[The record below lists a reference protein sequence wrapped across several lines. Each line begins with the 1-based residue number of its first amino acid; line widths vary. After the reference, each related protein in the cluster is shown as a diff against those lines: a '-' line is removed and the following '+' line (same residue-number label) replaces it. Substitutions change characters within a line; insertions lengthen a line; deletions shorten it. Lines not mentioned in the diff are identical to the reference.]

1 MTQSVKRYYE
11 FGPFRIDLKERVLM
25 RGGQIVPLT
34 PKVFDTLLAIVER
47 RGELVSRQELIR
59 AIWPETHVVEGN
71 LNTNI
76 FMLRRAL
83 GKDPSGQPYITTIPR
98 RGYRF
103 VASLREVS
111 EKQDS
116 PGGAAARTMAVLPFN
131 LLSVGAGNAFLGLG
145 MADALIT
152 RLSNLRHFVVRPT
165 SAVRS
170 YTSMEQEPLI
180 VGRDLGV
187 ELVLEGSIQ
196 LAGDRIRVRVQLID
210 ISNGASLWAEKFDE
224 DFNDIFTVEDN
235 ISGRVADALT
245 AYFPDSDVLADV
257 NQIGNWPQP
266 KFTTDL
272 HGCDGSARINNPC

>member
-47 RGELVSRQELIR
+47 GGELVSRRELIR
-59 AIWPETHVVEGN
+59 AVWPDTHVVEGN

-76 FMLRRAL
+76 FMLRRVL
-83 GKDPSGQPYITTIPR
+83 GKDPHGQGYIATIPR

-103 VASLREVS
+103 VANLREVS
-111 EKQDS
+111 ENQDS
-116 PGGAAARTMAVLPFN
+116 TNGAAAKTMAVLPFN
-131 LLSVGAGNAFLGLG
+131 LLSVGGGNAHLGLG

-170 YTSMEQEPLI
+170 YTSMEQEPLV

-187 ELVLEGSIQ
+187 ELVVEGSIQ

-210 ISNGASLWAEKFDE
+210 IPSGASLWAEKFDE
-224 DFNDIFTVEDN
+224 DFTDLFAVEDN

-245 AYFPDSDVLADV
+245 SDFEDPDGLVSPASG
-257 NQIGNWPQP
+257 I
-266 KFTTDL
+266 L
-272 HGCDGSARINNPC
+272 HLSQSVP